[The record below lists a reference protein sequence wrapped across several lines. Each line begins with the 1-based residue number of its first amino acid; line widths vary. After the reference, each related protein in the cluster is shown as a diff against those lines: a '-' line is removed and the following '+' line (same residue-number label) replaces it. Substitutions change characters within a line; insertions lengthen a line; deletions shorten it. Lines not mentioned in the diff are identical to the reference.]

1 MIDTRQTLTKLHNK
15 FPDFTLD
22 NLFEILDCYTEMT
35 TYDWSKWPNTYDKQI
50 AWPLTNINYGNPT
63 STATANFEVPQKCD

>member
-1 MIDTRQTLTKLHNK
+1 
-15 FPDFTLD
+15 
-22 NLFEILDCYTEMT
+22 MT

-50 AWPLTNINYGNPT
+50 TWPLTNINYGNPT